1 MTNSQI
7 DKFQREVNYFIAVI
21 RNYTG
26 ANPVFEFDYSNGYIL
41 LHDASSGLIKRLHDE
56 GAITHLH
63 NGKLSVSWI
72 GLPEAT
78 IEEVEKGFNYT
89 K

>member
-1 MTNSQI
+1 MTNAQI
-7 DKFQREVNYFIAVI
+7 DRFQREVNYFLAVI

-26 ANPVFEFDYSNGYIL
+26 ANPIFELDYKNGDIY
-41 LHDASSGLIKRLHDE
+41 LHDSSSGLIKTLHQE

-72 GLPEAT
+72 GLPELT
-78 IEEVEKGFNYT
+78 IEEVEKNL
-89 K
+89 KLK